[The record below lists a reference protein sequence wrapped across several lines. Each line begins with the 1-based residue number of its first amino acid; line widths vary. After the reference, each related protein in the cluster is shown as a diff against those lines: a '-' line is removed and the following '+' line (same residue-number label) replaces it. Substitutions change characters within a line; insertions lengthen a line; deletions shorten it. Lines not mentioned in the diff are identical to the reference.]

1 VGILVK
7 RYSKNLPMKNVTIQ
21 DIAERAGVTKA
32 TVSMVI
38 NQDHRITEKTRDKVL
53 KIIKEMNYYPNQ
65 SARKLARGKSDVIAF
80 VSARFAAPFIA
91 SVMDA
96 FEQRAFQMGR
106 YVHGIHP
113 YSTQHKTEA
122 KEELLQQ
129 ILYGRTADA
138 VVVVTIRPS
147 QKVVDEYA
155 ARKIPLILLE
165 NTLPGCHSIRVDN
178 LKGGLIATEYL
189 IQKGRKRIGLI
200 NGVTQP
206 PPGVDLVPSAVERL
220 EGYRQALKNKGL
232 EFTENRVVAYGNYLF
247 EEGRMGLKTL
257 LEKDPKLDAIFCA
270 AGDIMAMGV
279 MAEAKARGIRIP
291 EDLALVGYDDMLA
304 SSLLKPT
311 LTTVHQP
318 LVQMGVQAFE
328 TAIDAIDGKLLEDRN
343 ILMQPELI
351 VRESA

>member
-1 VGILVK
+1 
-7 RYSKNLPMKNVTIQ
+7 MKNVTIQ

-65 SARKLARGKSDVIAF
+65 SARKLARGKSDAIAF

-91 SVMDA
+91 TVMDA

-129 ILYGRTADA
+129 LLYGRTADA

-147 QKVVDEYA
+147 EKIAEEYA
-155 ARKIPLILLE
+155 KWKVPLILLE
-165 NTLPGCHSIRVDN
+165 NTLPGSHSIRVDN
-178 LKGGLIATEYL
+178 ERGGFIATEFL

-200 NGVTQP
+200 NGTTQP

-220 EGYRQALKNKGL
+220 EGYRRALKSHGL
-232 EFTENRVVAYGNYLF
+232 EFTENHIVSYSNYLF
-247 EEGRMGLKTL
+247 EEGRMGLKAL

-270 AGDIMAMGV
+270 MGDIVAMGV
-279 MAEAKARGIRIP
+279 MAEAQARGIRIP
-291 EDLALVGYDDMLA
+291 EDISLVGYDDMMA
-304 SSLLKPT
+304 SSLLKPA
-311 LTTVHQP
+311 LTTVRQP
-318 LVQMGVQAFE
+318 ILQMGVQAFE
-328 TAIDAIDGKLLEDRN
+328 TAIDAIDGKLTEDRN
-343 ILMQPELI
+343 IVIQPELI
-351 VRESA
+351 IRESA

>member
-1 VGILVK
+1 
-7 RYSKNLPMKNVTIQ
+7 MKNVTIQ

-53 KIIKEMNYYPNQ
+53 KIIKEMHYYPNQ

-91 SVMDA
+91 ALMDA
-96 FEQRAFQMGR
+96 FEQRAYQMGR

-122 KEELLQQ
+122 KEEALQQ

-138 VVVVTIRPS
+138 VVLVTIRPS
-147 QKVVDEYA
+147 EKIVAEYA

-165 NTLPGCHSIRVDN
+165 NTLPGSHSIRVDN
-178 LKGGLIATEYL
+178 VKGGFLAADYL
-189 IQKGRKRIGLI
+189 IRKGRKRIGLI

-206 PPGVDLVPSAVERL
+206 LPGVDGVPSAMERL
-220 EGYRQALKNKGL
+220 QGYRQALETHGL
-232 EFTENRVVAYGNYLF
+232 KFDEDRVVSYANYQF
-247 EEGRMGLKTL
+247 EEGRMGLKAL
-257 LEKDPKLDAIFCA
+257 LEKDPKLDAVFCA

-279 MAEAKARGIRIP
+279 LAEAQERGLKVP
-291 EDLALVGYDDMLA
+291 EDIALVGYDDMMA
-304 SSLLKPT
+304 SSLLKPA
-311 LTTVHQP
+311 LTTIRQP
-318 LVQMGVQAFE
+318 LARMGILAFE
-328 TAIDAIDGKLLEDRN
+328 TAIEAIDGLLKEDKN
-343 ILMQPELI
+343 LLIQPELI